1 MVASSTFQ
9 TIRRHL
15 RTSDRFMVVLQE
27 LIDHTLRCGC
37 PHDVALHRLEDQAD
51 SVRFPVTRS
60 RDSTPIEISQ
70 VPLEAILGMR
80 DLYRQE
86 MNCQIVHDSLHARH
100 FTDSYLICVSGLI
113 AGYGSVM
120 SGESEARDLI
130 KEFYVLPAYRTTAL
144 PIFRRFAAISRAKVI
159 EAQTNDVLL
168 SLMLFDCAVDIT
180 SDVILFYDGFAPR
193 LANPGVTFRR
203 VNDSERDTIFPHKL
217 EGVGDWALE
226 AGGEIVAT
234 GGIYLHYN
242 EPYGDISME
251 VNERFQRR
259 GYGSYLVQELK
270 RTCREMG
277 KTPAARCNMANAASR
292 ATLQKA
298 GFLPCGQI
306 RRGVIAT

>member
-1 MVASSTFQ
+1 
-9 TIRRHL
+9 
-15 RTSDRFMVVLQE
+15 MVVLQS
-27 LIDHTLRCGC
+27 LIDHTLPIGY
-37 PHDVALHRLEDQAD
+37 PHDVALHRLEEQAD
-51 SVRFPVTRS
+51 SGPLPVTRS

-100 FTDSYLICVSGLI
+100 FMDSYLIQVSGLI
-113 AGYGSVM
+113 AGDGSVM
-120 SGESEARDLI
+120 SGDFEARDLI
-130 KEFYVLPAYRTTAL
+130 KEFYVLPGYRPTAMA
-144 PIFRRFAAISRAKVI
+144 IFRRFAAITHAKVI

-168 SLMLFDCAVDIT
+168 SLMLFECAVDIT
-180 SDVILFYDGFAPR
+180 SDVILFHDGFTPR

-203 VNDSERDTIFPHKL
+203 VDDSERDTIFPHKL
-217 EGVGDWALE
+217 EGVGDWLLE
-226 AGGEIVAT
+226 ARGAIVAT

-251 VNERFQRR
+251 VDGRFQRR
-259 GYGSYLVQELK
+259 GFGSYLVQELK
-270 RTCREMG
+270 RACREMG
-277 KTPAARCNMANAASR
+277 KTPAARCNLANAASR

-306 RRGVIAT
+306 RRGVLAT

>member
-1 MVASSTFQ
+1 
-9 TIRRHL
+9 
-15 RTSDRFMVVLQE
+15 VLPV
-27 LIDHTLRCGC
+27 LIDHTLRIGY
-37 PHDVALHRLEDQAD
+37 PHDVALHRLEEQAD
-51 SVRFPVTRS
+51 SGPLPVTRT

-100 FTDSYLICVSGLI
+100 FMDSYLIHVSGLI

-120 SGESEARDLI
+120 SGDTEARDLI
-130 KEFYVLPAYRTTAL
+130 KEFYVLPVYRPVAL
-144 PIFRRFAAISRAKVI
+144 RIFRRFAAISRAKVI

-168 SLMLFDCAVDIT
+168 SLMLFECAIDIM
-180 SDVILFYDGFAPR
+180 SNIILFHDGFTPS
-193 LANPGVTFRR
+193 LANPGVTFRQ
-203 VNDSERDTIFPHKL
+203 VEDSERDTIFRHKL
-217 EGVGDWALE
+217 EGVGDWLLE
-226 AGGEIVAT
+226 AAGKIVAT

-251 VNERFQRR
+251 VDGRFQRH

-277 KTPAARCNMANAASR
+277 KTPAARCNMANTASR

-306 RRGVIAT
+306 RRGVMAT